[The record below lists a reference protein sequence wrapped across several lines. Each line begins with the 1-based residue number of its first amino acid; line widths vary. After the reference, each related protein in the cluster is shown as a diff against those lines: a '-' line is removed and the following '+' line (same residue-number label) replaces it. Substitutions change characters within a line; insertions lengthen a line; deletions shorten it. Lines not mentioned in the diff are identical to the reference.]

1 MTRRIMSNVF
11 KDMNRTVC
19 RRTFCAGQMRGVVVV
34 AARFTA
40 AADHDALEG
49 AIETMMKDKAVAC
62 GEVWT
67 AVDPKEFPINEEER
81 LRGGDQKIG
90 ACLLVET
97 LRLVDAERHAAD
109 VARQFPTADVGLYRV
124 LCEIRRAER

>member
-1 MTRRIMSNVF
+1 
-11 KDMNRTVC
+11 
-19 RRTFCAGQMRGVVVV
+19 
-34 AARFTA
+34 
-40 AADHDALEG
+40 
-49 AIETMMKDKAVAC
+49 
-62 GEVWT
+62 
-67 AVDPKEFPINEEER
+67 VDPKEFPINEEER